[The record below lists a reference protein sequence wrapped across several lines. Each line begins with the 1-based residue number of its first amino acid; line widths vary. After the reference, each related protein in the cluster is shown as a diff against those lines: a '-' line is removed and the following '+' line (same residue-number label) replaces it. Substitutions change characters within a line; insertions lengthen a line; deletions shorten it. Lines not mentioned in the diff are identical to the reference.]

1 MENNFPENQILQRYN
16 VALDKNILY
25 SYEELRSINID
36 EQFIYSLLQTFE
48 DEKSFSED
56 EYNKYPLEIIIDYI
70 HRTHR
75 YYLSKKLY
83 EIEQTINILV
93 KDYSDNHPLLEALK
107 SFFKE
112 YSLSLKSH
120 VLAEEQELLPYIKNL
135 ILASNK
141 TKNQEEVREILANYS
156 LQTFINSHLD
166 TEQDLSIIRETILNY
181 KAPKTNQTP
190 YRILLSQL
198 ETFEKD
204 LSVHALI
211 EDKILIPRA
220 QQLET
225 ELRES
230 I

>member
-48 DEKSFSED
+48 YEKSFSED

-141 TKNQEEVREILANYS
+141 TKNQDEVREILANYS

>member
-48 DEKSFSED
+48 DEKSFSEE

-135 ILASNK
+135 ILARNK